1 VRRGKDYDWDV
12 YAFDNGEAAWDKVQI
27 IVLMDIR
34 DELKKLNAL
43 LRCENFVSIPR
54 TLKGIRKKL
63 PVVKP

>member
-1 VRRGKDYDWDV
+1 MRRGKDAAWNVYDSD
-12 YAFDNGEAAWDKVQI
+12 GSTSWDKVEI

-43 LRCENFVSIPR
+43 LHCENFISIPR
-54 TLKGIRKKL
+54 TLKGIRNKL